1 MRRGRPL
8 AAALAYHLHRRW
20 ASSWCLVGATAV
32 ATGLL
37 ALRDPTAPVGPG
49 APVTAAVVVA
59 AFLHMAGAVG
69 GEARA
74 GRAALWCMVAGGRL
88 RWLVRDLGLRLLAL
102 SLVGLGVV
110 LAGSGAVAL
119 VSGPARGARFL
130 SGAGPF
136 LALLA
141 LTLAAVAYG
150 WSALAPRLDGLLAAL
165 YVFPLSMIG
174 TALVAAAGAERP
186 ALLWLAFPV
195 DALLAFAPG
204 SPLPRALVPGPPAG
218 LHLALFTAAWLAL
231 GLVVG
236 WWRLAAFAER

>member
-1 MRRGRPL
+1 
-8 AAALAYHLHRRW
+8 
-20 ASSWCLVGATAV
+20 
-32 ATGLL
+32 
-37 ALRDPTAPVGPG
+37 
-49 APVTAAVVVA
+49 
-59 AFLHMAGAVG
+59 
-69 GEARA
+69 
-74 GRAALWCMVAGGRL
+74 MVAGGRL

-102 SLVGLGVV
+102 SVVGLGVV

-119 VSGPARGARFL
+119 TSGPARGARFL

-165 YVFPLSMIG
+165 YVFPLSVIG

-186 ALLWLAFPV
+186 ALLWLAFPI

-204 SPLPRALVPGPPAG
+204 SPLPRALLPGPHPG
-218 LHLALFTAAWLAL
+218 LHLALFTAAWLVL